1 MAMHPS
7 VNEELK
13 KVRSQKRALVKRE
26 KVLKAEQTLEK
37 DIGKWQKIMDAK
49 SACHKILKDADLGL
63 RMSLAMLEKF
73 PDYYVYQHP
82 VNKKL
87 KTANRN
93 EEWVKHYIG
102 VERSPK
108 GGLSGVEA
116 DLIDTARKSRLSAW
130 KRATKRKKKKVL
142 KPLSGKTAAAS
153 RRKVKGSGKAKAVGS
168 IGVG

>member
-1 MAMHPS
+1 MAIHPS

-49 SACHKILKDADLGL
+49 SACHKILKDANLGL

-82 VNKKL
+82 LNRKL

-93 EEWVKHYIG
+93 DNENKDIQKFDSV
-102 VERSPK
+102 
-108 GGLSGVEA
+108 
-116 DLIDTARKSRLSAW
+116 
-130 KRATKRKKKKVL
+130 
-142 KPLSGKTAAAS
+142 
-153 RRKVKGSGKAKAVGS
+153 
-168 IGVG
+168 